1 MNLNGASQHQG
12 VLAWSG
18 TASTPVDIR
27 RHNNFSFT
35 FQTTADLAADA
46 VFNVQS
52 APPSDADPCV
62 PGSFEDV
69 PEVLLCMATWGAT
82 PGPKTEIVIPSG
94 TKKGAICTAALPCRP
109 DAFVQLVGTGAATV
123 IGVATLSGPR

>member
-18 TASTPVDIR
+18 TAGAPIDIR

-35 FQTTADLAADA
+35 FKTTADLAANA
-46 VFNVQS
+46 SFKVQA

-62 PGSFEDV
+62 PGAFYDV
-69 PEVLLCMATWGAT
+69 PETLLCYDL
-82 PGPKTEIVIPSG
+82 GPPNPTTGFVIPSG
-94 TKKGAICTAALPCRP
+94 TKAGAICTAALPCRP
-109 DAFVQLVGTGAATV
+109 DAFVQLVGTGAAAV
-123 IGVATLSGPR
+123 QAVAILSGPR